1 MKDRTRRAIKSVIV
15 AVVLLGSALA
25 ACPLGA
31 AEPDNSRVAAVGRI
45 TDIDANHG
53 YAIVEFPTGRW
64 FVNIDKRDLG
74 RFTVGDELRIDSF
87 GRPLPPQPQ
96 PRSPR
101 PAR

>member
-1 MKDRTRRAIKSVIV
+1 MKGRTCRATKSVIV
-15 AVVLLGSALA
+15 AVVLLGAALA

-31 AEPDNSRVAAVGRI
+31 AESDDSRVAAGGRI

-87 GRPLPPQPQ
+87 GRPLPPQP
-96 PRSPR
+96 RSPR